1 MNKLRELI
9 KFGYLNREGMY
20 LVHFFFAQQHKWM
33 CNLDVEKQLPWQL
46 KAAQWGDCLIG
57 ARCRLETWI
66 CNVLKE
72 MEK

>member
-33 CNLDVEKQLPWQL
+33 CNLDVEKQLP
-46 KAAQWGDCLIG
+46 
-57 ARCRLETWI
+57 
-66 CNVLKE
+66 
-72 MEK
+72 